1 MSDNVDAEANVH
13 MHIWAVSY
21 AHHRTCVM
29 PMITVGTL
37 VFATGYGTAGRECM
51 SCSNAAN
58 PKAPMIKSRQTL
70 CISHAEAP
78 WVLPLST

>member
-29 PMITVGTL
+29 PMITVGTC
-37 VFATGYGTAGRECM
+37 TAGRECM

-58 PKAPMIKSRQTL
+58 PKAPVIKSRQTL